1 MTLATRA
8 TMSLIKRMMS
18 NKGIKKI
25 PLTKNCHGSTK
36 IMIAVNITLMSNRK
50 SINK

>member
-1 MTLATRA
+1 
-8 TMSLIKRMMS
+8 MSLIKRMVG

-25 PLTKNCHGSTK
+25 QLTKNCHGSIK

-50 SINK
+50 SISK